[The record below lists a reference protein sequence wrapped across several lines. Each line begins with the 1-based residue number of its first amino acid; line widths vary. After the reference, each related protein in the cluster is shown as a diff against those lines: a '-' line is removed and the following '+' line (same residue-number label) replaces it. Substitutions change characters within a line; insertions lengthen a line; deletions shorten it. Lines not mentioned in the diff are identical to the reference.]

1 MKGGLR
7 TEKKIQ
13 IMMRMTMRMSERMT
27 MMPVMRM
34 KTTMNETI
42 PVLQRKMA
50 WTQTKTRIK
59 MMAIKKKRKTT
70 KKTKKMA
77 VKITRSPVAPR
88 KQ

>member
-1 MKGGLR
+1 
-7 TEKKIQ
+7 
-13 IMMRMTMRMSERMT
+13 MRMSERMT

-50 WTQTKTRIK
+50 WTKKKTRIK

>member
-1 MKGGLR
+1 
-7 TEKKIQ
+7 
-13 IMMRMTMRMSERMT
+13 MRMSERMT

-50 WTQTKTRIK
+50 WTPTKTRIK